1 MDKQQQKPWI
11 VGSRKEVSEFFRV
24 PAGTV
29 ASWTTEGMPFQPRS
43 YDLAEIAQWALNTNR
58 KIGWNIGRAPVAPQK
73 IDDDPLLNGEASE
86 GLERYRMARA
96 QQEEIK
102 LAEKRGEV
110 ILTEKFYDCARA
122 ILNPFKR
129 LAETFKRQQ
138 NHDAFSL
145 VEEATA
151 EVERGLN
158 QLHAAD
164 GD

>member
-1 MDKQQQKPWI
+1 MD
-11 VGSRKEVSEFFRV
+11 E
-24 PAGTV
+24 
-29 ASWTTEGMPFQPRS
+29 
-43 YDLAEIAQWALNTNR
+43 
-58 KIGWNIGRAPVAPQK
+58 
-73 IDDDPLLNGEASE
+73 DPLLNGETSE

-96 QQEEIK
+96 QREEMK
-102 LAEKRGEV
+102 LAEERGEV
-110 ILTEKFYDCARA
+110 VTTEGFFDCARV
-122 ILNPFKR
+122 ILSPFRR

>member
-1 MDKQQQKPWI
+1 M
-11 VGSRKEVSEFFRV
+11 GSRKEVGEFFRV

-29 ASWTTEGMPFQPRS
+29 ASWTQEGMPFQPRS
-43 YDLAEIAQWALNTNR
+43 YDLAEIAQWAINNGR
-58 KIGWNIGRAPVAPQK
+58 KIGWNIGRAPVQPQK
-73 IDDDPLLNGEASE
+73 MDEDPLLNGETSE

-96 QQEEIK
+96 QREEMK
-102 LAEKRGEV
+102 LAEERGEV
-110 ILTEKFYDCARA
+110 VTTEGFFDCARV
-122 ILNPFKR
+122 ILSPFRR

>member
-1 MDKQQQKPWI
+1 
-11 VGSRKEVSEFFRV
+11 
-24 PAGTV
+24 
-29 ASWTTEGMPFQPRS
+29 MPFQPRS
-43 YDLAEIAQWALNTNR
+43 YDLAEIAQWAINTGR

-73 IDDDPLLNGEASE
+73 MDEDPLLNGETSE

-96 QQEEIK
+96 QREEMK
-102 LAEKRGEV
+102 LAEERGEV
-110 ILTEKFYDCARA
+110 VTTEGFFDCARV
-122 ILNPFKR
+122 ILSPLRR

-145 VEEATA
+145 VEEATT
-151 EVERGLN
+151 EIERGLN

>member
-1 MDKQQQKPWI
+1 
-11 VGSRKEVSEFFRV
+11 
-24 PAGTV
+24 
-29 ASWTTEGMPFQPRS
+29 
-43 YDLAEIAQWALNTNR
+43 
-58 KIGWNIGRAPVAPQK
+58 
-73 IDDDPLLNGEASE
+73 
-86 GLERYRMARA
+86 
-96 QQEEIK
+96 
-102 LAEKRGEV
+102 
-110 ILTEKFYDCARA
+110 
-122 ILNPFKR
+122 

>member
-1 MDKQQQKPWI
+1 MDKQHQKPWI
-11 VGSRKEVSEFFRV
+11 VGSRREVSEFLNV
-24 PAGTV
+24 PQGTV
-29 ASWTTEGMPFQPRS
+29 SSWITDGMPCQARA
-43 YDLAEIAQWALNTNR
+43 YDLAEIAQWAINTNR
-58 KIGWNIGRAPVAPQK
+58 KIGWNIGRAPIPQQK
-73 IDDDPLLNGEASE
+73 FDEDPLLNGEASE

-110 ILTEKFYDCARA
+110 VTTEGFFDCARV
-122 ILNPFKR
+122 ILSPLRR

-145 VEEATA
+145 VEEATT
-151 EVERGLN
+151 EIERGLN